1 VCATCHPALSSR
13 SRRLVDVV
21 HADTVVI
28 DDLEREFGNFAPG
41 RYAWKFADVRAIAP
55 IPHRGFPGACGTF
68 PTRRW
73 PPCRCLSAVPSDP
86 RASRR
91 RAQKPGAVVSTEEGR
106 RDLVTCIVGLVDGDK
121 VWIGGD
127 SAGVGGYDLTV
138 RADEKV
144 FRNGPM
150 LFGFTTSFRM
160 GQLLRYALT
169 IPDHDPRAPIEKY
182 MATTFVDAV
191 RTCLKDHGWASKKY
205 DSEEGGQFLVGYR
218 GHLFYIGSDYQ
229 IGRSLDGFDAVGC
242 GADVARGALF
252 ATPDLPAKVR
262 LETAL
267 SAAERCSAGVRGP
280 FHILAAEAGMTATPD
295 LSVPA

>member
-1 VCATCHPALSSR
+1 
-13 SRRLVDVV
+13 
-21 HADTVVI
+21 
-28 DDLEREFGNFAPG
+28 
-41 RYAWKFADVRAIAP
+41 
-55 IPHRGFPGACGTF
+55 
-68 PTRRW
+68 
-73 PPCRCLSAVPSDP
+73 
-86 RASRR
+86 
-91 RAQKPGAVVSTEEGR
+91 
-106 RDLVTCIVGLVDGDK
+106 VTCIVGLVDGDK

-191 RTCLKDHGWASKKY
+191 RTCLKDHGWASRKY